1 MGGMSF
7 NNKVL
12 HAYLL
17 LKEGELEKA
26 NKLFALLSMDRLTPQ
41 QKLQL
46 KGSYAL
52 VFWKNGEVGTAI
64 EMLEEVIEKAPST
77 SVYGSL
83 GYMYA
88 FNNNLSRALEFNQMA
103 YDYNNTNAIIVDN
116 LAFTHYKRGEFEEA
130 KKYYQELIKMQPSF
144 PEAYYGYGRLLV
156 EMGDRNEG
164 IKMLKQ
170 ALESNFSF
178 LSMIN
183 KEEIYSF
190 LNTLDNTE

>member
-1 MGGMSF
+1 MFDTAKLITLLFILLILWQRGNICASIAKLLYARGNLRSWKKWFEIAQRLGGMSF

-130 KKYYQELIKMQPSF
+130 KKY
-144 PEAYYGYGRLLV
+144 
-156 EMGDRNEG
+156 
-164 IKMLKQ
+164 
-170 ALESNFSF
+170 
-178 LSMIN
+178 
-183 KEEIYSF
+183 
-190 LNTLDNTE
+190 